1 MSALLDLLFSRS
13 ALHSEMNCPNRTI
26 YQYFPSQPL
35 YFSLGERLM
44 YRRLRDLREDNDF
57 TQKYVAEKLSF
68 THSAYAKIER
78 GERIL
83 SADVIIKL

>member
-1 MSALLDLLFSRS
+1 
-13 ALHSEMNCPNRTI
+13 
-26 YQYFPSQPL
+26 
-35 YFSLGERLM
+35 M

-68 THSAYAKIER
+68 THSAYSKIER

-83 SADVIIKL
+83 SADVIIKLSNQYNVSTDYLLGQTDFPHRIKNNLK

>member
-1 MSALLDLLFSRS
+1 
-13 ALHSEMNCPNRTI
+13 
-26 YQYFPSQPL
+26 
-35 YFSLGERLM
+35 M

-68 THSAYAKIER
+68 THFAYSKIER

-83 SADVIIKL
+83 SADVIIKLNFRTPKKTLKA

>member
-1 MSALLDLLFSRS
+1 
-13 ALHSEMNCPNRTI
+13 
-26 YQYFPSQPL
+26 
-35 YFSLGERLM
+35 M

-83 SADVIIKL
+83 TA